1 MEILGRKPRQEDD
14 ETMVKESLMV
24 VQICLTIRNSRD
36 EWSNLVHGLQAQLD
50 APPFVVCVV
59 DGASDDGTY
68 EVLLESSLAMGLRV
82 RVDQRSGNISV
93 GRNHAI
99 AMAEGDLIVTTD
111 AGVELPPH
119 WLRDLTAPLL
129 SGVSRFTAGT
139 FIPKSETAG
148 WQSTI
153 GAAITPLAS
162 EFAAGTVEPSARSTA
177 FWKSDW
183 EAIGRYPEDLDHCE
197 DLVFYRALQQR
208 VGPVH
213 WVLTSP
219 VIWDARSS
227 LEAFFRQYCYYAR
240 GDAMAGILRRR
251 HFARYAFYST
261 AALSL
266 VAAFRLRWAMLV
278 ILLAW
283 MALTRRPRLR
293 LLGHVGTRER
303 SWLWRVRAASTVQ
316 LVGDIAKMYG
326 FVQGSGKIRTR
337 LRPTHTGSS

>member
-1 MEILGRKPRQEDD
+1 
-14 ETMVKESLMV
+14 MVKKDTLV
-24 VQICLTIRNSRD
+24 VQICLTIRDSRD
-36 EWSNLVHGLQAQLD
+36 EWSNLVSGLKAQLD

-59 DGASDDGTY
+59 DGASNDGTY
-68 EVLLESSLAMGLRV
+68 EVLLESSRAVGLRV
-82 RVDQRSGNISV
+82 RVSQREGNISV

-129 SGVSRFTAGT
+129 SGVSRFTAGA
-139 FIPKSETAG
+139 FMPKSESAG

-153 GAAITPLAS
+153 GAAITPLPS

-197 DLVFYRALQQR
+197 DLIFYRALQER
-208 VGPVH
+208 VGHVH

-227 LEAFFRQYCYYAR
+227 LEAFFRQYRYYAR
-240 GDAMAGILRRR
+240 GDAMAGILGRR
-251 HFARYAFYST
+251 HFARYAFYS
-261 AALSL
+261 ASALSL
-266 VAAFRLRWAMLV
+266 VAAVRLRWATLV
-278 ILLAW
+278 VLLAW
-283 MALTRRPRLR
+283 MTLTRRPRLR

-303 SWLWRVRAASTVQ
+303 SWLWRVCAASIVQ
-316 LVGDIAKMYG
+316 LVGDTAKMYG
-326 FVQGSGKIRTR
+326 FARATRRPMGRRAIGAHGSTSQRGGRT
-337 LRPTHTGSS
+337 